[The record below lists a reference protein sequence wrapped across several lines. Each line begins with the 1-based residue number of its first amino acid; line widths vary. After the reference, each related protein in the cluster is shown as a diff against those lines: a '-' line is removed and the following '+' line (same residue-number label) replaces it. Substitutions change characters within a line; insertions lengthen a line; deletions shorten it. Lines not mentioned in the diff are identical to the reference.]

1 MTIAPIVACD
11 LQMTIGKDGG
21 MPWHLPRDLKF
32 FVRTTMGKP
41 LIMGRRTFESLPA
54 PLKGRLNIVLTRDLG
69 YEAPGVVVAHSVDE
83 ALALARDA
91 EPDKEVMIL
100 GGATIYQ
107 ALLPRA
113 DRLYLTVI
121 HHRFGGGDTFFP
133 TFDLAQWE
141 ICHVEHH
148 DTDEKNAYPCSFFT
162 LERRAPT
169 PVFARANHAPCELPA
184 PLQTR

>member
-11 LQMTIGKDGG
+11 LQMTIGRDGG
-21 MPWHLPRDLKF
+21 MPWHLPADLKF

-54 PLKGRLNIVLTRDLG
+54 ALEGRLNIVLTHDP
-69 YEAPGVVVAHSVDE
+69 EFTAPGIVVAHSVDE
-83 ALALARDA
+83 ALQVAQDA
-91 EPDKEVMIL
+91 EPDKEIMVL

-133 TFDLAQWE
+133 AFDLAQWDV
-141 ICHVEHH
+141 HQVEHH
-148 DTDEKNAYPCSFFT
+148 SPDEKNAYPYSFFT
-162 LERRAPT
+162 LERRAPA
-169 PVFARANHAPCELPA
+169 PVFAQAVHSPRELPA
-184 PLQTR
+184 PLQAR